1 MIKTLKTFNFR
12 PFPNLGILQFSIFP
26 KYPKFFANALEA
38 KSQGPTKRQRREPL
52 PAVRRLV
59 SPTEW
64 PWSMH
69 LADLGYG
76 RTGKSRVVET
86 WEDETIG
93 LHSVTHVQKNHRTTA
108 TPVQVAERSP
118 RGSGIQREAPSHAQC
133 QLCRSQGGRRV
144 VEDGIM
150 EQCSWVR
157 TAEALWSSTGWRLC
171 EVEQICKN
179 SRTEAQLAQKEAAD
193 RFHSS
198 GQKYLDLIFVE

>member
-118 RGSGIQREAPSHAQC
+118 RGSGNST
-133 QLCRSQGGRRV
+133 RSAKPCSMPTLQIPRRTKGCGRWDHGAMLLGPNCGSSL
-144 VEDGIM
+144 ELN
-150 EQCSWVR
+150 WV
-157 TAEALWSSTGWRLC
+157 TAL
-171 EVEQICKN
+171 
-179 SRTEAQLAQKEAAD
+179 
-193 RFHSS
+193 
-198 GQKYLDLIFVE
+198 